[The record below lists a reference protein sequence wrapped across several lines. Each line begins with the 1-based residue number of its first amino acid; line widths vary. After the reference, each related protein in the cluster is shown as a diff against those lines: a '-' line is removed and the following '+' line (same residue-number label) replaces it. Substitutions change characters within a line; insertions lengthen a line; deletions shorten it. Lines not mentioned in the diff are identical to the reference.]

1 MSALKIRFKFSK
13 TGTLQYIGHLDV
25 MRTFQK
31 IHRRAGFD
39 IAYSKGFS
47 PHQLMSFATP
57 LGVGLTSVAEYVDV
71 EFESLSVRSHD
82 GTFRPLNGAEELIT
96 LFNAHSTP
104 ELKLLDARILPD
116 DAKNAMSRLAAADYL
131 VSFREG
137 LAPADLD
144 AWFERFLSFYADD
157 SIVTEKKTKTGKL
170 EVDLKKQIRLLERR
184 NDAVFMRVDTGS
196 MSNLKPELVMETFYR
211 QEGLENAR
219 LMFDIER
226 TELYG
231 EDGGVLRALA
241 DDGRHF

>member
-1 MSALKIRFKFSK
+1 MKIRFKFSK

-71 EFESLSVRSHD
+71 EFESLSTRDRD
-82 GTFRPLNGAEELIT
+82 GCFHPLNGADELIAR
-96 LFNAHSTP
+96 FNEHSTP
-104 ELKLLDARILPD
+104 ELMLLDARILPD

-144 AWFERFLSFYADD
+144 EWFERFFAFYKDE
-157 SIVTEKKTKTGKL
+157 SIVTEKKTKTGKQ

-184 NDAVFMRVDTGS
+184 DNAVFMRVDTGS
-196 MSNLKPELVMETFYR
+196 LSNLKPELVMETFCR

-219 LMFDIER
+219 LLFDIER

-231 EDGGVLRALA
+231 EDEGVLKTLA
-241 DDGRHF
+241 DDGRKF

>member
-1 MSALKIRFKFSK
+1 MKIRLKFSK

-57 LGVGLTSVAEYVDV
+57 LGVGLTSTAEYVDV
-71 EFESLSVRSHD
+71 EFETLSARGKD
-82 GTFRPLNGAEELIT
+82 GTFRPLSGADELIA

-104 ELKLLDARILPD
+104 ELQLSDARILPD

-137 LAPADLD
+137 TAPADID
-144 AWFERFLSFYADD
+144 AWFERFFAFYADE
-157 SIVTEKKTKTGKL
+157 SIVTEKKTKTGRL

-184 NDAVFMRVDTGS
+184 GDAVFMRLDTGS
-196 MSNLKPELVMETFYR
+196 LSNLKPELVMETFYR
-211 QEGLENAR
+211 QEGPENAR
-219 LMFDIER
+219 LLFDIER

-231 EDGGVLRALA
+231 EDEGVLKALA
-241 DDGRHF
+241 DDGRRF